1 MKKSPSRT
9 ILPSWKII
17 PWWILVTLLWGT
29 AVWSVQDSHGQKESD
44 IPENQALEDPIL
56 EEIPSEEKT
65 LLQQLQ
71 ERLKAVE
78 ERERELQIREERLAA
93 LQRDVEALAARQ
105 AKEAKRLESRANALE
120 EEQRRYLA
128 QDPALD
134 HLIKIYES
142 MDPEEAAVRIEQMT
156 EGLALDILAAIKGK
170 KAATILAGINPQ
182 KAARL
187 SEGLRRYRE
196 AKLQKQ
202 VEVATSQRPNE

>member
-9 ILPSWKII
+9 ILPSWNVI
-17 PWWILVTLLWGT
+17 PWWILVILLWGT
-29 AVWSVQDSHGQKESD
+29 AVWPVEDTTQQPAGDPPG
-44 IPENQALEDPIL
+44 NQAVEGYPYDEPT
-56 EEIPSEEKT
+56 SEEAT
-65 LLQQLQ
+65 LLEQLQ

-78 ERERELQIREERLAA
+78 ERERELQIREERVAA

-105 AKEAKRLESRANALE
+105 VKEAKRLEHRASALE

-134 HLIKIYES
+134 HLIKIYEA
-142 MDPEEAAVRIEQMT
+142 MDPEEAALRIEQMK

-170 KAATILAGINPQ
+170 KAASVLAGVNPS

-187 SEGLRRYRE
+187 SEGLRRYRGT
-196 AKLQKQ
+196 KLQQMAEGK
-202 VEVATSQRPNE
+202 PKK